1 MAQLRFVPSM
11 SHQEATPP
19 SRYINTPVGIVQV
32 KALLFIPAV
41 CTVDWH
47 HPPLKIRDT
56 YSHPAVLASFVV
68 GYAIIPPENILEKTK
83 NKH

>member
-41 CTVDWH
+41 YTVDWH

-68 GYAIIPPENILEKTK
+68 GYAIIPPRKHFGENKKKT
-83 NKH
+83 